1 MWWPLS
7 LESTCVVCPI
17 ECRKPTIGHV
27 LIPYLSCSNVIVTRV
42 FLVFVPTNKSCHIP
56 FRYYR
61 CLHKFS
67 VWSTRVHLCYRH
79 STFFFPTHACA
90 CWLQFYDPSSLVQ
103 TLSYVIH
110 ESLMYTFWSYLTQD
124 DDRLI
129 DRTRD
134 TLTCASIWNHETH
147 STRIQSI
154 IVPTYLYFIKCQLLK
169 QSVIYF
175 ASKTFLQWSI
185 IVYDEGLDEK
195 SLSIWQYL
203 QHCKSTM
210 PKTCLQGMT
219 NHVRLQ
225 VVLVTLHTGGL

>member
-1 MWWPLS
+1 MCFWCLFLLTS
-7 LESTCVVCPI
+7 LAIYRSDIIGVCI
-17 ECRKPTIGHV
+17 
-27 LIPYLSCSNVIVTRV
+27 S
-42 FLVFVPTNKSCHIP
+42 LVFDRPVCTFVMATPL
-56 FRYYR
+56 F
-61 CLHKFS
+61 FS
-67 VWSTRVHLCYRH
+67 YSWMC
-79 STFFFPTHACA
+79 

-124 DDRLI
+124 DDQLI
-129 DRTRD
+129 DHTRD
-134 TLTCASIWNHETH
+134 TLTCASLWNLETH

-154 IVPTYLYFIKCQLLK
+154 VVPTYLYFIKCQLLK
-169 QSVIYF
+169 QSVIHF

-185 IVYDEGLDEK
+185 IVYDEDLDEK
-195 SLSIWQYL
+195 SLSIWQCL